1 MAGSINLRRDQ
12 PFGVCNTQRNVP
24 HVQYG
29 CRHDIY
35 RLSKRSGAC
44 TTTAPRIAQSRIYHR
59 RRGSHTAMI
68 DNPLFGSLLAEGK
81 TKLIYAYPGDRSL
94 VYMVNKDQITARDGV
109 RHNELTGKSRWST
122 ITTANVFR
130 LLNEEQIA
138 THFVEQ
144 INDVTLLV
152 RRCTMLPIEQ
162 VMRRIATG
170 SYLKRYPEKSEGTR
184 FEPVLVETFLKDDA
198 RHDPQIWEEDI
209 LKMGLATKHEIEWM
223 AAQGRRVFETL
234 ERAWASIDV
243 TLVDLKIEFGRDT
256 RGNLVVAD
264 VIDNDSWR
272 LWPGGDKNRMLDKQV
287 YRNLPNVTEQ
297 DLQGIADRY
306 ALVADL
312 TGKLS
317 ISEEQDS

>member
-1 MAGSINLRRDQ
+1 M
-12 PFGVCNTQRNVP
+12 
-24 HVQYG
+24 
-29 CRHDIY
+29 
-35 RLSKRSGAC
+35 
-44 TTTAPRIAQSRIYHR
+44 
-59 RRGSHTAMI
+59 
-68 DNPLFGSLLAEGK
+68 LAEGK
-81 TKLIYAYPGDRSL
+81 TKIMYADPNDETL
-94 VYMVNKDQITARDGV
+94 AYMVSKDQITAGDGTRRDQ
-109 RHNELTGKSRWST
+109 LAGKARWST

-130 LLNEEQIA
+130 LLNQEKIE
-138 THFVEQ
+138 THFVQ
-144 INDVTLLV
+144 QVNDTTLLV
-152 RRCTMLPIEQ
+152 RRCEMVPIEV

-170 SYLKRYPEKSEGTR
+170 SYLKRHPEVSEGTR

-209 LKMGLATKHEIEWM
+209 LKMGLATSSEVSWI
-223 AAQGRRVFETL
+223 AQQGQRVFVTL
-234 ERAWASIDV
+234 ERAWAKVDV

-306 ALVADL
+306 ALVAEL
-312 TGKLS
+312 VSKL
-317 ISEEQDS
+317 